1 MNTSELIYADN
12 NATTALAPEVLEAMM
27 ACLSD
32 CYGNPSSK
40 HRIGEAAKRM
50 VMDARSKVAALLG
63 ASPAEIVFTSSA
75 TESNHLAILGALGRD
90 TSRRHLVTTAVEHP
104 STRMLL
110 AHLVAEGVTVSEI
123 GVDANGLPDLAALE
137 AAITPQ
143 TALVSMMWA
152 NNETGA
158 ILPVEVAAAIA
169 AHHGAAFHTDAVQ
182 AVGHIAVDL
191 RRVPVDM
198 LSLSGHKLH
207 ADKGIGVLFVRKGFK
222 LQPLLWGHQER
233 ARRGGTENVA
243 AIAGLGVAAELVG
256 SSLAAGNNHVA
267 ALRDRLEQGIL
278 RQFPFASVN
287 GGAAPRLANTSNI
300 RFGEIDAEIIL
311 DLLDKAGIC
320 AASGSAC
327 TAGGTEPSHVL
338 LAMGQ
343 TRTEALAAVRF
354 SLSRYSTEA
363 EVERIINVLPGI
375 VRPLAT
381 MQPESKYV
389 IPDNLLDPN
398 PLQLPLVRVGRKA
411 AHPCQPRF
419 RGRVK
424 LAPPLTR
431 GGWEG
436 FEPDEQFGLTKGT
449 A

>member
-1 MNTSELIYADN
+1 MNTSDLIYADN
-12 NATTALAPEVLEAMM
+12 NATTSLAPEVLEAMT

-40 HRIGEAAKRM
+40 HRIGEAAKQV
-50 VMDARSKVAALLG
+50 VMNARSKVAKLLG
-63 ASPAEIVFTSSA
+63 VSSAEIVFTSSA
-75 TESNHLAILGALGRD
+75 TESNHLAILGALGRER
-90 TSRRHLVTTAVEHP
+90 SRRHFVTTAVEHP

-110 AHLVAEGVTVSEI
+110 AHLATEGVTVSEI

-158 ILPVEVAAAIA
+158 IMPVEVAAAIA
-169 AHHGAAFHTDAVQ
+169 SHHGVAFHTDAVQ
-182 AVGHIAVDL
+182 AVGRLNIDL
-191 RRVPVDM
+191 RSVPVDM
-198 LSLSGHKLH
+198 LSLSGHKVH
-207 ADKGIGVLFVRKGFK
+207 AAKGIGVLFVRKGFK

-233 ARRGGTENVA
+233 GRRGGTENVA
-243 AIAGLGVAAELVG
+243 AIAGLGVAAELVQSSIEAG
-256 SSLAAGNNHVA
+256 SNQVA

-278 RQFPFASVN
+278 KQFPFASVN
-287 GGAAPRLANTSNI
+287 SGAVPRLANTSNI

-311 DLLDKAGIC
+311 DRLDKAGIC
-320 AASGSAC
+320 ASSGSAC

-354 SLSRYSTEA
+354 SLSRYSTAA
-363 EVERIINVLPGI
+363 EVDRILKVLPDI
-375 VRPLAT
+375 VRPLVT
-381 MQPESKYV
+381 MQTESKS
-389 IPDNLLDPN
+389 LME
-398 PLQLPLVRVGRKA
+398 A
-411 AHPCQPRF
+411 
-419 RGRVK
+419 
-424 LAPPLTR
+424 
-431 GGWEG
+431 
-436 FEPDEQFGLTKGT
+436 T

>member
-12 NATTALAPEVLEAMM
+12 NATTSLAPEVLEAMT

-40 HRIGEAAKRM
+40 HRIGEAAKQV
-50 VMDARSKVAALLG
+50 VMNARSKVAKLLG
-63 ASPAEIVFTSSA
+63 VSSAEIVFTSSA
-75 TESNHLAILGALGRD
+75 TESNHLAILGALGRER
-90 TSRRHLVTTAVEHP
+90 SRRHLVTTAVEHP

-110 AHLVAEGVTVSEI
+110 AHLATEGVTVSEI

-137 AAITPQ
+137 AAITSQ

-158 ILPVEVAAAIA
+158 IMPVEVAAAIA
-169 AHHGAAFHTDAVQ
+169 SHHGVAFHTDAVQ
-182 AVGHIAVDL
+182 AVGRLNIDL
-191 RRVPVDM
+191 RSVPVDM
-198 LSLSGHKLH
+198 LSLSGHKVH
-207 ADKGIGVLFVRKGFK
+207 AAKGIGVLFVRKGFK

-233 ARRGGTENVA
+233 GRRGGTENVA
-243 AIAGLGVAAELVG
+243 AIAGLGVAAELVQSSIEGG
-256 SSLAAGNNHVA
+256 SNQVA

-287 GGAAPRLANTSNI
+287 SGAVPRLANTSNI

-311 DLLDKAGIC
+311 DRLDKAGIC
-320 AASGSAC
+320 ASSGSAC

-354 SLSRYSTEA
+354 SLSRYSTAA
-363 EVERIINVLPGI
+363 EVDRILKVLADL
-375 VRPLAT
+375 VRPLVT
-381 MQPESKYV
+381 MQTQSKS
-389 IPDNLLDPN
+389 NSLME
-398 PLQLPLVRVGRKA
+398 A
-411 AHPCQPRF
+411 
-419 RGRVK
+419 
-424 LAPPLTR
+424 
-431 GGWEG
+431 
-436 FEPDEQFGLTKGT
+436 T